1 MSSSEKQA
9 SQDQGPPSA
18 KLLTVLPIFSSDSPY
33 RTALS
38 NIVWANFRFFRS
50 LFQPDRV
57 SSLDEESTI
66 AERSP
71 LGRKRRPTM
80 VETMMRD
87 AVQNSRDE
95 RDARAI
101 VWTVQSL
108 TDDNELEPFVE
119 VLPDLIWGPTGR
131 RSGHDNMIK
140 RLLETRDLRLIPRIE
155 GLLHSCDTGVLP
167 NERETRRR
175 ISCLAALIIFTP
187 QSFPV
192 FNPKFL
198 ESQLNSKATAPAIL
212 VRSSKRFNE
221 KRKPGDISNSVGLS
235 QSYTDK
241 YLVQSKLRNTFI
253 TIVNQY
259 RGNLHAHRDPH
270 NIDRIVD
277 VLLHVL
283 AVNPEYVDP
292 ELTRSFGRNIPRPK
306 IGTM

>member
-1 MSSSEKQA
+1 
-9 SQDQGPPSA
+9 
-18 KLLTVLPIFSSDSPY
+18 
-33 RTALS
+33 
-38 NIVWANFRFFRS
+38 
-50 LFQPDRV
+50 
-57 SSLDEESTI
+57 
-66 AERSP
+66 
-71 LGRKRRPTM
+71 M

-175 ISCLAALIIFTP
+175 ISCLAALW
-187 QSFPV
+187 
-192 FNPKFL
+192 
-198 ESQLNSKATAPAIL
+198 AIAYFSA
-212 VRSSKRFNE
+212 SSSHRN
-221 KRKPGDISNSVGLS
+221 
-235 QSYTDK
+235 TDK